1 MEAYE
6 TMQTVDFGY
15 SADAPVAAE
24 RHGHVMIGA
33 LSVSDLTYDNGAGG
47 RARATLIVPPR
58 PNGTAVVLA
67 HGGTADGR
75 HYFLAEATDLANR
88 GMTTLLTAYSLPEKH
103 GDQQATGEGVRTAV
117 LTQRRALDVLT
128 TWVDPPPDRLCYFG
142 HSNGAFMGCLLSA
155 VEPRL
160 YALALASF
168 GTGTLRRLAAES
180 MPQDPASD
188 AYLEFLGRFDPAPYV
203 AVPGRRRLLF
213 QHGRDDPAVFR
224 SEAVALFE
232 SAADPRDYRE
242 YAADHD
248 TVTPAEARADR
259 IRLYTSEG

>member
-1 MEAYE
+1 ME
-6 TMQTVDFGY
+6 TVDFGY

-75 HYFLAEATDLANR
+75 HYFLSEAAYLANR
-88 GMTTLLTAYSLPEKH
+88 GMTTLLTAYSLPEEH
-103 GDQQATGEGVRTAV
+103 GDQQATGDGIRAAV

-142 HSNGAFMGCLLSA
+142 HSNGAFMGSLLSA

-160 YALALASF
+160 YGLALASF

-180 MPQDPASD
+180 MPQGPTSD

-213 QHGRDDPAVFR
+213 QHGRDDPAVLR
-224 SEAVALFE
+224 MEAVALFE
-232 SAADPRDYRE
+232 AAAEPRDYRE

-259 IRLYTSEG
+259 TRLYTSAG